1 MASLGSGSKRSPG
14 SRLSM
19 GSVGA
24 CVCVGGLLHGV
35 IRTHGTV
42 RVANFGF

>member
-24 CVCVGGLLHGV
+24 CVCGGATPWGDPDTWH
-35 IRTHGTV
+35 R
-42 RVANFGF
+42 